1 MLNYLNLKIMKV
13 RFFPTKSETI
23 LYDKRFEK
31 EFNFFNN
38 SNYSCLCIRR
48 EEIYLIPLLRAVFLL
63 IIKKIKRKDLKFYY
77 NKFNLSFCK
86 PKKVINLTDTDL
98 TFVRLASF
106 FESTKFILIQNSYRN
121 NSFYFPYKLKKT
133 DLLIT
138 NNPLQKYDVC
148 VNQKYLGTFKYNNLK
163 HLEKTDLFE
172 NNFIFIN
179 QYRDRYII
187 ERFYNDFKFFYK
199 NEKKL
204 LPKLSELISDNYN
217 KKLFFKSSYRN
228 FISFSKNDEYDFF
241 NKMSLLKISMSNNE
255 IFHRYDENIYF
266 SIDSTMVFE
275 LLSLKKKILVY
286 PHRNIYNEHSHSEVW
301 DLFKKELPEIVVS
314 NDLSDLKSKID
325 NILNMSSKD
334 YYKLISKFVPLKFL
348 KSLN

>member
-1 MLNYLNLKIMKV
+1 MKF

-31 EFNFFNN
+31 EFNYFNN
-38 SNYSCLCIRR
+38 SNYSCLAVRR

-77 NKFNLSFCK
+77 NKFSLLFCK
-86 PKKVINLTDTDL
+86 PKRIFNFTDTDL

-106 FESTKFILIQNSYRN
+106 FESTKFVLIQNSYRN

-138 NNPLQKYDVC
+138 QNPLQKYDVC
-148 VNQKYLGTFKYNNLK
+148 INQKYLGTFKYNHLK
-163 HLEKTDLFE
+163 NLEKTDLFE
-172 NNFIFIN
+172 DNFIFIS
-179 QYRDRYII
+179 QYRDKSTI
-187 ERFYNDFKFFYK
+187 EKFYGDFDFFYRS
-199 NEKKL
+199 EKKL
-204 LPKLSELISDNYN
+204 LTNLCQLINNYYY
-217 KKLFFKSSYRN
+217 KKLFFKSSFRD
-228 FISFSKNDEYDFF
+228 FLSFDNNDEYDFF
-241 NKMSLLKISMSNNE
+241 NKMGLLKNEISNNE

-301 DLFKKELPEIVVS
+301 DLFKKELPEIIIS
-314 NDLSDLKSKID
+314 EDLSDLKSKID

-334 YYKLISKFVPLKFL
+334 YYKLISKFVPINFL
-348 KSLN
+348 NTLN